1 MRQLQS
7 IGYLIVDRMY
17 QLNNFFSYDVKRL

>member
-7 IGYLIVDRMY
+7 IGYLIVDRMC